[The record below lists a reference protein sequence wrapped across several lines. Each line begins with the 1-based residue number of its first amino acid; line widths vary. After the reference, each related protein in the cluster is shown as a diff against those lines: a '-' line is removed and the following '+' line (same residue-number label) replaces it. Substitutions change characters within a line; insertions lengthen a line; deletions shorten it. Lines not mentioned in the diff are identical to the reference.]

1 MGCDYYIWLETVIE
15 YTDAEGAAKIYTE
28 RGEYERR
35 YTYGDINQHLDPDFD
50 VIRKRCPMK
59 GEIAEYGIR
68 DMFRNGQW
76 VCQPAG
82 RERIEALCEEN
93 QIPVTAITRV
103 FKRKGGHWR

>member
-15 YTDAEGAAKIYTE
+15 YTDADGSAKTYTE

-59 GEIAEYGIR
+59 EEIAEYGIR
-68 DMFRNGQW
+68 DMFRNGNW

-93 QIPVTAITRV
+93 QISFSNVTRV
-103 FKRKGGHWR
+103 FKRKGGQWR